1 MTMRRHILINL
12 KSMKTFVYLFVAI
25 SYLSFAV
32 SAFADNADG
41 NGASPQEAQTV
52 EKFGV
57 TFLLQ
62 GCRVVEKKPNCRVT
76 ITSHNFDKRLAL
88 TTSQQK
94 LIDNTGKEYSGVSLQ
109 IGDQES
115 ASWLNSVLKADL
127 PTNGVIYFQNLST
140 KADSIDLFEIVGSLA
155 KHGKSNYIKIS
166 FSDIPFSR

>member
-1 MTMRRHILINL
+1 MINL
-12 KSMKTFVYLFVAI
+12 RFIKKFVYFFAAT
-25 SYLSFAV
+25 SYLIVAV
-32 SAFADNADG
+32 SAFADKAGG
-41 NGASPQEAQTV
+41 NVPSTQEAQTV

-62 GCRVVEKKPNCRVT
+62 GCSVLGKKPNCRVK

-115 ASWLNSVLKADL
+115 SSWLNSVLKADL

-155 KHGKSNYIKIS
+155 KHGKSNYVKIS
-166 FSDIPFSR
+166 FSDILFSH